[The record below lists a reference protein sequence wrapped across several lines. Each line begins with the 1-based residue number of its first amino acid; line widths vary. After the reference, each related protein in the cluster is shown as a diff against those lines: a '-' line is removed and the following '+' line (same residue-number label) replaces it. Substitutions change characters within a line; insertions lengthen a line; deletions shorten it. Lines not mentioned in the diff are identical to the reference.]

1 MRSNA
6 GGYNTPGGKKPP
18 TSYRGPMGPNQFKYR
33 PKYGV
38 IVICRDEAHQKQ
50 MHETLKAEGHKTR
63 VVTV

>member
-1 MRSNA
+1 
-6 GGYNTPGGKKPP
+6 
-18 TSYRGPMGPNQFKYR
+18 MGPNQFKYR